1 MYIGVQFSV
10 MRSLLLFIFLPFIGF
25 SQIGGR
31 YAYNFLKLPVT
42 ARAASSGGTSMALW
56 GDDIGLVYSN
66 PAALN
71 KSMHKNVIFNYNNYV
86 SSINLLYAG
95 YAHDFG
101 ANGTGMVSLSS
112 FNYGT
117 FKGYDQNGNSLG
129 DFKAS
134 DLSINLNYARTFADT
149 CFQVGGVVKTFF
161 SQYETYRASG
171 NALDFGIMYHN
182 KKHLSVSLLT
192 QNLGIIWRDYGVG
205 SSILPVNVQLGIS
218 KKVEK
223 APFRLYLVYDNLLKW
238 NVSYI
243 SPVDT
248 TGTTSSFGTTN
259 VADSS
264 GFQMFSARFSS
275 RAGNFMRHLVVGT
288 DILLSRNF
296 HIRLGYNFR
305 RQYEMNIPQRRG
317 VNGLSVGIHMNVKRF
332 TFDYTFAKVAF
343 AGNSSTLGMVLRF

>member
-1 MYIGVQFSV
+1 MC
-10 MRSLLLFIFLPFIGF
+10 LPLIGF
-25 SQIGGR
+25 GQIGGK

-56 GDDIGLVYSN
+56 GNDIGLVYN
-66 PAALN
+66 QPAALN
-71 KSMHKNVIFNYNNYV
+71 KSMHRNVIFNYNNYV

-95 YAHDFG
+95 YAQQIG
-101 ANGTGMVSLSS
+101 ANGTAMVSIAS

-134 DLSINLNYARTFADT
+134 DVSINLNYARTFADT
-149 CFQVGGVVKTFF
+149 CFQIGAVVKTFF

-171 NALDFGIMYHN
+171 NALDFGVIYHN
-182 KKHLSVSLLT
+182 KRELTISLLT
-192 QNLGIIWRDYGVG
+192 QNLGIIWNDLGVG
-205 SSILPVNVQLGIS
+205 ATALPTTVQLGLS

-223 APFRLYLVYDNLLKW
+223 APFRLYMVYDNLLNWK
-238 NVSYI
+238 VSYI

-248 TGTTSSFGTTN
+248 TGTSSSFGTTT
-259 VADSS
+259 AIDSS
-264 GFQMFSARFSS
+264 GFQQFSARFAS

-288 DILLSRNF
+288 DILLSKNF
-296 HIRLGYNFR
+296 HVRLGYNFR
-305 RQYEMNIPQRRG
+305 RQSEMNIPLKRG
-317 VNGLSVGIHMNVKRF
+317 VNGLCVGIHMNIKRF